1 MLRLLLIAASQRQ
14 PSWLDEG
21 FADYAERVRGR
32 CKLELKVVPL
42 ARRSPGASVARAV
55 ADEAVRLL
63 AAVPSGA
70 HLVALAEDGKP
81 WTTADLAAK
90 LESWMQRGTPVA
102 FLIGGPDGLGEACLE
117 RAAERWSLSKLT
129 LPHGLVRV
137 IAAEALYRA
146 WSVLERHPYHR
157 A

>member
-14 PSWLDEG
+14 PSWVDEG

-42 ARRSPGASVARAV
+42 ARRSPGASIERVVAAEAERA
-55 ADEAVRLL
+55 L
-63 AAVPSGA
+63 AAVPAGA
-70 HLVALAEDGKP
+70 HVVALVEDGKP
-81 WTTADLAAK
+81 WTTADLAAR
-90 LESWMQRGTPVA
+90 LGSWMQRGAPVA
-102 FLIGGPDGLGEACLE
+102 FLIGGPDGLGQACLD

-146 WSVLERHPYHR
+146 WSILERHPYHR